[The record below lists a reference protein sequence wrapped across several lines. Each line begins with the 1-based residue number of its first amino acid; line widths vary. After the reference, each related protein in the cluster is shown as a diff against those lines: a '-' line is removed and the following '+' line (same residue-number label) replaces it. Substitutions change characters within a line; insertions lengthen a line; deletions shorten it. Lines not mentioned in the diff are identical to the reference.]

1 MNRLQAATTATLSL
15 LVSVAIGWTS
25 SAIAAPQADSSTVEL
40 AQAKTVCRRI
50 LPTPILIQQ
59 GGVVLRRDPSRT
71 SPIAGVGYAPRE
83 RFQTTLETAKDNEN
97 RIWLR
102 VASPRAGW
110 IAAGR
115 GNQITN
121 IGYCL

>member
-1 MNRLQAATTATLSL
+1 MNVQQTGWVIVSSL
-15 LVSVAIGWTS
+15 IVSVAGGWLNG
-25 SAIAAPQADSSTVEL
+25 AIAAPQAGSTSVEL

-50 LPTPILIQQ
+50 LPTPTMIQE
-59 GGVVLRRDPSRT
+59 GGVVLRQGPSRT
-71 SPIAGVGYAPRE
+71 SPRAGVGYAPRE
-83 RFQTTLETAKDNEN
+83 RFQTTLETATDNEA

-110 IAAGR
+110 ISAGR
-115 GNQITN
+115 NKQITN